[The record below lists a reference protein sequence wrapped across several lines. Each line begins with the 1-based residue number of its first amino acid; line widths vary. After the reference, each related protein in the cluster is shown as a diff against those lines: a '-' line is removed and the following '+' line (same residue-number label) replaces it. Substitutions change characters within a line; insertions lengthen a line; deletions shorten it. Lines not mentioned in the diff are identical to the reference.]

1 VSNKADQDILSF
13 RFALEKQVPRVGPG
27 GVARWASAVEFPVSK
42 GIAGVSM
49 RLEPGG
55 LRELHWHANAAE
67 WAYAVSGRCRITILY
82 PGGDVATD
90 DFGPG
95 AVWYFPRDY
104 GQSIQGLGPG
114 ECHFI
119 LSFDNGYFSEDH
131 TWVTPEPMVV
141 APSESCWES
150 ERPLSMLARPV
161 TAAVV

>member
-13 RFALEKQVPRVGPG
+13 RFALEKQVPGVGPG

-67 WAYAVSGRCRITILY
+67 WAYVVSGRCRITILY
-82 PGGDVATD
+82 PGGDAATD

-95 AVWYFPRDY
+95 
-104 GQSIQGLGPG
+104 
-114 ECHFI
+114 
-119 LSFDNGYFSEDH
+119 
-131 TWVTPEPMVV
+131 VV
-141 APSESCWES
+141 
-150 ERPLSMLARPV
+150 
-161 TAAVV
+161 